1 MFPLE
6 SIAPVIARNH
16 RCSNKL
22 FAFAL
27 VLWLAADGSASG
39 QGVQRELDTPGKAS
53 ISITN
58 RNGRVRVIAT
68 DDEKK
73 VMVQATSA
81 GAPVEPGDVRTGGK
95 GGAMEIDVR
104 ARREQDRIDL
114 TVQVPTRSRIRIIS
128 DAGAVDIIG
137 NVEFAEIQTNTGT
150 IHADVPLD
158 ALKYSFLWE
167 ASRPRYLSDVE
178 LPDVKEK
185 AGGTFMLSGTLGA
198 RMGKHDKHKKAARED
213 TNNNSENS
221 GDDKSPEKPDPLRQV
236 RLDFRT
242 QRGVILLNVD
252 PSMVPSD
259 LRERPLTEDAMAIV
273 RSAAAPL
280 IDAIRKVSP
289 RMFGDYAKTL
299 PPPEK
304 EPTLLKRPPPGQLV
318 SAVTPQLM
326 RLHASVTDRN
336 GRAISGL
343 KTTDFTVYE
352 NDIERPVTSV
362 SPANE
367 PFNLVLLLDVSGSV
381 EERIE
386 FIRKAARDFLSTASP
401 QDRIAI
407 ISFRDDIQ
415 VISEFSTDRGLLSK
429 KLDEID
435 AGGATALYD
444 SVAYVL
450 STTLRRL
457 RGERTAIVILSD
469 GDDNKSFIPLPA
481 LVEATI
487 ESGVLIY
494 PLYVPSGLIPESSV
508 AKPEITID
516 PLRSRYLTLT
526 TRAEEDG
533 RKLAIASGG
542 VYYPIHRLEDLQRA
556 YDDVVGQLR
565 TAYTITYTSNSSPT
579 QRRVRVRANRDGAA
593 VRLGPVVGVAT
604 P

>member
-1 MFPLE
+1 M
-6 SIAPVIARNH
+6 
-16 RCSNKL
+16 L
-22 FAFAL
+22 F
-27 VLWLAADGSASG
+27 
-39 QGVQRELDTPGKAS
+39 
-53 ISITN
+53 
-58 RNGRVRVIAT
+58 
-68 DDEKK
+68 
-73 VMVQATSA
+73 
-81 GAPVEPGDVRTGGK
+81 
-95 GGAMEIDVR
+95 
-104 ARREQDRIDL
+104 
-114 TVQVPTRSRIRIIS
+114 RS
-128 DAGAVDIIG
+128 
-137 NVEFAEIQTNTGT
+137 
-150 IHADVPLD
+150 
-158 ALKYSFLWE
+158 
-167 ASRPRYLSDVE
+167 
-178 LPDVKEK
+178 
-185 AGGTFMLSGTLGA
+185 
-198 RMGKHDKHKKAARED
+198 
-213 TNNNSENS
+213 
-221 GDDKSPEKPDPLRQV
+221 
-236 RLDFRT
+236 
-242 QRGVILLNVD
+242 
-252 PSMVPSD
+252 
-259 LRERPLTEDAMAIV
+259 
-273 RSAAAPL
+273 
-280 IDAIRKVSP
+280 
-289 RMFGDYAKTL
+289 
-299 PPPEK
+299 
-304 EPTLLKRPPPGQLV
+304 
-318 SAVTPQLM
+318 
-326 RLHASVTDRN
+326 
-336 GRAISGL
+336 
-343 KTTDFTVYE
+343 
-352 NDIERPVTSV
+352 RPVTSV